1 MLGIVLCGGLSSRMG
16 RDKGLFPSDNS
27 NWAGKMLE
35 NFESLKIRCAISIN
49 KSQVETYRNTFP
61 GTELICDSDLL
72 QIKGPLAA
80 LFSVHMKYPAEDLF
94 IIACD
99 MPLMN
104 IVVLEDLLLYFNSE
118 PDYDGYVY
126 LNDGEPEPL
135 CGLYKSGSLSKI
147 RSMYEKGNLSK
158 HSMKSMLDRLMMF
171 RIPLQESWK
180 MYFKNINAHADLN
193 GL

>member
-16 RDKGLFPSDNS
+16 RDKGLLPSENS

-35 NFESLKIRCAISIN
+35 NFERLKIPCAISIN
-49 KSQVETYRNTFP
+49 KSQFETYRDAFP

-80 LFSVHMKYPAEDLF
+80 LFSVHMKYPREDLLV
-94 IIACD
+94 IACD

-104 IVVLEDLLLYFNSE
+104 IVVLEDLLGHFYRE
-118 PDYDGYVY
+118 PGYDGYVY

-147 RSMYEKGNLSK
+147 RSIYDKGNLSK
-158 HSMKSMLDRLMMF
+158 HSMKSMLDRLTIF
-171 RIPLQESWK
+171 RTPLPESWK